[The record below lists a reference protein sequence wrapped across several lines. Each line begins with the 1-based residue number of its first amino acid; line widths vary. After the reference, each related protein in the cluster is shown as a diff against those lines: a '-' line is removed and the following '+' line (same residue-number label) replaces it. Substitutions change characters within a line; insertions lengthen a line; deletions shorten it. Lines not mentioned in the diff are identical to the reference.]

1 MDLIIPFSYI
11 CASTVNKINFFPI
24 ASFVPY
30 YMSHF
35 KRTTKSL
42 YLKIT

>member
-11 CASTVNKINFFPI
+11 CASTVNKIKYFI

-35 KRTTKSL
+35 KHTTKSL